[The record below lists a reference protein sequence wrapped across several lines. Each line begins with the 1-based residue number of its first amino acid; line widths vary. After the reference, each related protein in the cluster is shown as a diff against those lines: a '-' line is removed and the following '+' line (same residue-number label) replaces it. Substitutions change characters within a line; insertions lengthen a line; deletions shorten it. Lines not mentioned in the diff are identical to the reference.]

1 MSQKLK
7 VSDLCPHKDN
17 DYFFDDITGE
27 AWQEFIDSIK
37 TSGVIEPIVVT
48 QNKVIV
54 SGHQRVRACKLLE
67 IEEIDA
73 EVKIFDS
80 EDEITKCLIETNIR
94 QRGIGNTNPVKFG
107 RCIKELERIYGIK
120 NGGDRGNQYKEAEP
134 QIAELP
140 TQSDLASQF
149 GMSVDTLNRYK
160 QLADSIP
167 EIQSLV
173 ETGIVTPSVARAIM
187 KKLPEFKQKELAD
200 KFASEGIKVP
210 LKKAEEEIERL
221 KANEI
226 DLREECDYLQ
236 SKVKELQDKVPD
248 DYEEI
253 KRKAEM
259 ADAHESDFKTMQKA
273 YEKMS
278 EKWKQSELEKQK
290 IIDEA
295 KKPEIEQA
303 EKLRRSA
310 LSFCAGVANFIEQY
324 GGYVWLTEHI
334 NEMAPSERKGYLSAI
349 NAVESWTQAIKE
361 NMKGVI

>member
-80 EDEITKCLIETNIR
+80 EDEIIKCLIETNIR

-107 RCIKELERIYGIK
+107 RCLKELERIYGIK
-120 NGGDRGNQYKEAEP
+120 QGKRTDLETFPQDAEKSIS
-134 QIAELP
+134 QE
-140 TQSDLASQF
+140 DLASQF

-160 QLADSIP
+160 TLADSIP
-167 EIQSLV
+167 EIQNLV
-173 ETGIVTPSVARAIM
+173 ETGIVTPSVARAII
-187 KKLPEFKQKELAD
+187 KKLPEFQQKELAD

>member
-80 EDEITKCLIETNIR
+80 EDEIIKCLIETNIR

-107 RCIKELERIYGIK
+107 RCLKELERIYGIK
-120 NGGDRGNQYKEAEP
+120 EGRPEKLPQNAEVSNT
-134 QIAELP
+134 

-160 QLADSIP
+160 TLADSIP
-167 EIQSLV
+167 EIQNLV
-173 ETGIVTPSVARAIM
+173 ETGIVTPSVARAII
-187 KKLPEFKQKELAD
+187 KKLPEFQQKELAD